1 MDKCDAYYSIG
12 WAMVL
17 IHGMGYVLLHKLDY
31 GTTPWSGVMD
41 HIAGKEGAAG
51 QHSSI
56 CFLTAGAM

>member
-1 MDKCDAYYSIG
+1 MDDKCEAYYSIG

-17 IHGMGYVLLHKLDY
+17 IHRMGY

-41 HIAGKEGAAG
+41 HIEGKEGAAG
-51 QHSSI
+51 QHSST